1 MTYTLAGGRHFT
13 FSSWDNTEEKADWRK
28 KRGKICKRRNL
39 QEKCIA
45 REILESSICDPIINR
60 LSFARSKLSTVLVK
74 QDTLCTEEAGR
85 KQRADNRALRTAA
98 SASSSYQEYQEKGIR
113 DVRLTISATL
123 DCRVVEKSDGK
134 SEKETTSVAQSLST
148 DLRKDKTKE
157 GGEGAREQSL
167 CEIAKKEN
175 TRLEKRKAEMGNICS
190 ALKPPKKVTRSVQNT
205 SNLSLLE
212 TKFCFEFPF

>member
-1 MTYTLAGGRHFT
+1 MY
-13 FSSWDNTEEKADWRK
+13 
-28 KRGKICKRRNL
+28 RG
-39 QEKCIA
+39 
-45 REILESSICDPIINR
+45 
-60 LSFARSKLSTVLVK
+60 
-74 QDTLCTEEAGR
+74 GR
-85 KQRADNRALRTAA
+85 KQRADRALRTSA

-123 DCRVVEKSDGK
+123 DRRVDEKSDGK
-134 SEKETTSVAQSLST
+134 SEKETTSLIQSLPA

-190 ALKPPKKVTRSVQNT
+190 ALKPPKKVTRSLQNT
-205 SNLSLLE
+205 SNIILLE
-212 TKFCFEFPF
+212 TQFCFECPFSSS

>member
-1 MTYTLAGGRHFT
+1 MCRGGSTDRH
-13 FSSWDNTEEKADWRK
+13 D
-28 KRGKICKRRNL
+28 
-39 QEKCIA
+39 
-45 REILESSICDPIINR
+45 
-60 LSFARSKLSTVLVK
+60 
-74 QDTLCTEEAGR
+74 
-85 KQRADNRALRTAA
+85 RALRTSA

-123 DCRVVEKSDGK
+123 DRRVDEKSDRK
-134 SEKETTSVAQSLST
+134 SEKETTSLVQSLPT

-190 ALKPPKKVTRSVQNT
+190 ALKPPKKVTRSLQNA
-205 SNLSLLE
+205 SNIRLIRLALN
-212 TKFCFEFPF
+212 FPFPHHYH